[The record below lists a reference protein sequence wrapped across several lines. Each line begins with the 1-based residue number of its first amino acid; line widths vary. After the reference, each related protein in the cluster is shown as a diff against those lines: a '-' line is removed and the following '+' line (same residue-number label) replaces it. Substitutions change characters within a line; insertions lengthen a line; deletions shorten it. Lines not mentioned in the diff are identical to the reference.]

1 MDTALPKQDQGDLG
15 RAEWEY
21 WGGWKGCV
29 SMTWDQGE
37 IKEGYMGVGA
47 AESLEYHSAVL
58 FLTTAFKW
66 GVQSTH
72 CKEGP

>member
-1 MDTALPKQDQGDLG
+1 
-15 RAEWEY
+15 
-21 WGGWKGCV
+21 
-29 SMTWDQGE
+29 MTWDQGE